1 MSTIKFLTTR
11 DVKPPS
17 RANKYDAGIDFYIPN
32 ITQEFA
38 EEIKSKNPLI
48 ADSIIEGRIELLP
61 HNRVLIPSG
70 VYCQM
75 EEPNRALIAANKSG
89 VATKNGLI
97 FGAQVVDYEYQGE
110 IHLSI
115 LNVSDSIVVLTSG
128 MKILQFLETP
138 IFTSVIEVQSG
149 KEPSNFYSEITTR
162 GADGFGSTDKK

>member
-1 MSTIKFLTTR
+1 MSTIKFLVTR
-11 DVKPPS
+11 DVNHPS
-17 RANKYDAGIDFYIPN
+17 RANKYDAGIDFYVPTISE
-32 ITQEFA
+32 EFVK
-38 EEIKSKNPLI
+38 ELKLKNPK
-48 ADSIIEGRIELLP
+48 IERFIHEGKIELYP
-61 HNRVLIPSG
+61 HERVLIPSG